1 MRNNALATLLALAFL
16 SVPAAGFQL
25 CEQDL
30 DSPLAAPLS
39 GRFGRSVSASGPW
52 VVVGAPRLF
61 GSSATVGGSAVV
73 YRRDSASDRLDF
85 VVELSASDSTPDDR
99 FGESVS
105 IDDSRL
111 VVGAR
116 RAESGAG
123 TRGAAYVFEESGG
136 VWNETQKIVPSTPAS
151 ASNFGFSVGLSGD
164 RIVVGQSAA
173 TVEVHRLDA
182 SGTWTLEEAVVA
194 DGEDVD
200 IDGLTFS
207 TLSGVFRRDPV
218 FGSWIQEFSYTA
230 TSSAVNGD
238 TVFYFDGSSAR
249 IAERDPVTGIWSG
262 TGVFGVSL
270 NSARIQDAGPGLFAV
285 SGVTGGIVQERVR
298 IFGDGFPTATGF
310 AELRVLS
317 ESEPGVSGYGSS
329 VAIDG
334 DRLVVGA
341 EGSGI
346 AGTSSGRIYQYD
358 LRCEPIQAETSC
370 FQDVRNSTGATARLD
385 AFGSRS
391 IALDDVTLEASLLP
405 PFTFGIFVTS
415 LTEGLSVMPGGS
427 QGNLCL
433 AGAIGRYVAPGQI
446 VSSGADGRFSL
457 ELDLDQTPTPS
468 SFISIVAGNRYFQAW
483 HRDVNPGQ
491 TSNFTDAI
499 RVNFTN

>member
-1 MRNNALATLLALAFL
+1 MRNNALATLLALASL

-105 IDDSRL
+105 IDGSRL

-230 TSSAVNGD
+230 TSSAV
-238 TVFYFDGSSAR
+238 
-249 IAERDPVTGIWSG
+249 
-262 TGVFGVSL
+262 
-270 NSARIQDAGPGLFAV
+270 
-285 SGVTGGIVQERVR
+285 
-298 IFGDGFPTATGF
+298 
-310 AELRVLS
+310 
-317 ESEPGVSGYGSS
+317 
-329 VAIDG
+329 
-334 DRLVVGA
+334 
-341 EGSGI
+341 
-346 AGTSSGRIYQYD
+346 
-358 LRCEPIQAETSC
+358 
-370 FQDVRNSTGATARLD
+370 
-385 AFGSRS
+385 
-391 IALDDVTLEASLLP
+391 
-405 PFTFGIFVTS
+405 
-415 LTEGLSVMPGGS
+415 
-427 QGNLCL
+427 
-433 AGAIGRYVAPGQI
+433 
-446 VSSGADGRFSL
+446 
-457 ELDLDQTPTPS
+457 
-468 SFISIVAGNRYFQAW
+468 
-483 HRDVNPGQ
+483 
-491 TSNFTDAI
+491 
-499 RVNFTN
+499 